1 MPFVQKTANYLM
13 LSILDPFANLMTASL
28 VDEDEL
34 MPIQHDPDGLSAY
47 GRLIFSV
54 AELLTRT
61 NELNESS
68 ESIALLLLLDA
79 VECRQGVQ
87 LAGVS
92 RIWDY
97 RSASSWTYVNDFI
110 QHADIICTRYIQ
122 SIAKTASMRDVV
134 LTITSSGAEGHSILL
149 KTLVQFLTTPDE
161 INSSN
166 AAAAKLFSDM
176 LKTILELLG
185 PTLPAEL
192 SGLITLLKA
201 EARECE
207 FSLRPVDEYYT
218 LTK

>member
-61 NELNESS
+61 NEMKESS

-97 RSASSWTYVNDFI
+97 RSPSSWTYVNDFI

-185 PTLPAEL
+185 PTPPAEL

-207 FSLRPVDEYYT
+207 FKTR
-218 LTK
+218 